1 MIKKLFVVLFFA
13 TSFFATAQN
22 IKLEGIVQDT
32 IGNPL
37 EMANV
42 MVINQETK
50 AMDGYAISNEQGK
63 FQISLKANTTYL
75 LKVSFLGFQPLN
87 IELVTKTENIK
98 KVLTLKEGG
107 LMLDGVEVVQ
117 EMPVSISGDTIIY
130 NADSFKTGTEQK
142 LEDILKK
149 LPGVQVN
156 EDGEVEVEGRKVT
169 QLLVEGKKFFE
180 GDTKIG
186 SKNIPSDAVDKVQV
200 LRNFNEVSQLK
211 GLENNEENIALNIK
225 LKKGKD
231 KFWFGDILVG
241 GGPDERYVINP
252 KIFYYSPKTTVNVIS
267 NFNNIGEVPF
277 SIRDFFRLT
286 GGARNTIARSGTNI
300 GISSN
305 NLGISTTQNDRAL
318 EIDNKFGAVNLTQ
331 EITKKWNVSGFGV
344 VSSNKTLTSTNSN
357 FGIFQPNSSE
367 LQTIEDRTD
376 VSNLRNNLAVFKLG
390 SKYKK
395 SADFQL
401 DYDATVRRSNQ
412 SEDNIVN
419 TQSTIFSTSGNVDRT
434 NNIVSFKEQD
444 PIAFEQSLNM
454 FWTKDAK
461 NTFVLEV
468 QHLYQDEDPFYNPSL
483 LEDPFPG
490 IGFQSG
496 QSRYD
501 IRQER
506 FVKTNKVDAKADYY
520 YTINNKSILNVTL
533 GNTNSYQGYN
543 SSIFQLL
550 DNGSLFQLPNSAD
563 FNFDNDV
570 KYSFNDAY
578 LGVHYKFILGK
589 DFTFNPGVNF
599 HQFNIYNDQLNSRV
613 RDNFFRILPDVFAQW
628 QIKKSESL
636 TYNYRMSNFFN
647 DVNALVEGFTLNN
660 FNSLSAGNRFIDNA
674 LQQNHNLR
682 YTKYNLFN
690 YTTIFAFLNYS
701 RTTDPVVNRSFFSGI
716 NQISERVNGDFS
728 NESVSGTFSYQRS
741 FKKYYKA
748 SASTNI
754 TWSKN
759 NQLFVNPTD
768 PTNPTSDFSRN
779 IENWNQF
786 YRISFGT
793 QFQKLPNLEAAYG
806 ISISENP
813 NTIFTTHS
821 PSITLD
827 YRIIEG
833 LALTS
838 TYTYSDFRSSDRNIN
853 NTFDLLTASINY
865 RKKDSKLEYR
875 ISGTNLLNTKSIN
888 RDSFNIVSFSSSQY
902 FVQPRYLIFS
912 LKYNL

>member
-1 MIKKLFVVLFFA
+1 MIKKLFVVLLFV
-13 TSFFATAQN
+13 TSYLTTAQN

-63 FQISLKANTTYL
+63 FQISLKANSTYQI
-75 LKVSFLGFQPLN
+75 KVSFLGYQPLN
-87 IELVTKTENIK
+87 IELITGTENIR
-98 KVLTLKEGG
+98 KVLALKEGG
-107 LMLDGVEVVQ
+107 MMLDGVEVVQ

-156 EDGEVEVEGRKVT
+156 EDGEIEVEGRKVT

-211 GLENNEENIALNIK
+211 GLENNEENIAINIK

-241 GGPDERYVINP
+241 GGPDERFVINP
-252 KIFYYSPKTTVNVIS
+252 KIFYYSPKTTVNIIS

-344 VSSNKTLTSTNSN
+344 ISSNKTLTSTNSN

-367 LQTIEDRTD
+367 LQTTEDRTD

-419 TQSTIFSTSGNVDRT
+419 TQSTIFTESGNIDRT
-434 NNIVSFKEQD
+434 NNIISFKEQD

-454 FWTKDAK
+454 FWTKDDK

-520 YTINNKSILNVTL
+520 YTIKNKSILNVTL
-533 GNTNSYQGYN
+533 GNTNSYQTYN

-550 DNGSLFQLPNSAD
+550 DNGTLYQLPDNGD
-563 FNFDNDV
+563 LIFDNDV
-570 KYSFNDAY
+570 QYGFNDAY
-578 LGVHYKFILGK
+578 LGVHYKFTVGK
-589 DFTFNPGVNF
+589 KLTFNPGLNF

-613 RDNFFRILPDVFAQW
+613 RDDFFRILPDVFAQW

-690 YTTIFAFLNYS
+690 YTTIFAFLNYN
-701 RTTDPVVNRSFFSGI
+701 RTTDPVVNRSFFNGI
-716 NQISERVNGDFS
+716 SQISERINADFT

-754 TWSKN
+754 TWAKN
-759 NQLFVNPTD
+759 NQLFVNPSD
-768 PTNPTSDFSRN
+768 PTNPAADFSRE

-786 YRISFGT
+786 YRVSFGT

-806 ISISENP
+806 ININENP
-813 NTIFTTHS
+813 NTVFTTHS

-838 TYTYSDFRSSDRNIN
+838 TYTYNDFRSRDGNIN

>member
-1 MIKKLFVVLFFA
+1 MIKKLFVVLLFA
-13 TSFFATAQN
+13 ISYFTTAQN

-63 FQISLKANTTYL
+63 FQISLKANSTYQI
-75 LKVSFLGFQPLN
+75 KVSFLGYQPLN
-87 IELVTKTENIK
+87 IELITGTENIR
-98 KVLTLKEGG
+98 KVLALKEGG
-107 LMLDGVEVVQ
+107 MMLDGVEVVQ

-156 EDGEVEVEGRKVT
+156 EDGEIEVEGRKVT

-211 GLENNEENIALNIK
+211 GLENNEENIAINIK

-241 GGPDERYVINP
+241 GGPDERFVINP
-252 KIFYYSPKTTVNVIS
+252 KIFYYSPKTTVNIIS

-305 NLGISTTQNDRAL
+305 SLGISTTQNDRAL

-344 VSSNKTLTSTNSN
+344 ISSNKTLTSTNSN

-376 VSNLRNNLAVFKLG
+376 VSDLRNNLAVFKFG

-395 SADFQL
+395 STDFQL

-419 TQSTIFSTSGNVDRT
+419 TQSTIFAESGNIDRT

-454 FWTKDAK
+454 FWTKDDK

-533 GNTNSYQGYN
+533 GNTNSYQTYN

-550 DNGSLFQLPNSAD
+550 DNGTLYQLPDNGD
-563 FNFDNDV
+563 LIFDNDV
-570 KYSFNDAY
+570 QYGFNDAY
-578 LGVHYKFILGK
+578 LGVHYKFTVGK
-589 DFTFNPGVNF
+589 KLTFNPGVNF

-613 RDNFFRILPDVFAQW
+613 RDDFFRILPDVFAQW

-674 LQQNHNLR
+674 LQQNHSLR
-682 YTKYNLFN
+682 YSKYNLFN
-690 YTTIFAFLNYS
+690 YTTIFGVLNYN
-701 RTTDPVVNRSFFSGI
+701 RTTDPVVNRSFFNGI
-716 NQISERVNGDFS
+716 SQISERVNGDFS
-728 NESVSGTFSYQRS
+728 NESISGTFSYQRS
-741 FKKYYKA
+741 FLKYYKA
-748 SASTNI
+748 SASTNV

-759 NQLFVNPTD
+759 NQLFVNPSD
-768 PTNPTSDFSRN
+768 PTNPSSDFSRN

-786 YRISFGT
+786 YRVSFGT
-793 QFQKLPNLEAAYG
+793 QFQKLPNLEAAYT
-806 ISISENP
+806 INISENP
-813 NTIFTTHS
+813 SAVFTTHS

-838 TYTYSDFRSSDRNIN
+838 TYTYNDFRSRDGNIN

>member
-331 EITKKWNVSGFGV
+331 EITKKWNASGFGV

-838 TYTYSDFRSSDRNIN
+838 TYTYNDFRSSDRNIN

>member
-1 MIKKLFVVLFFA
+1 MIKKLFVVLLFA
-13 TSFFATAQN
+13 TSYFTTAQN

-63 FQISLKANTTYL
+63 FQISLKANSTYQI
-75 LKVSFLGFQPLN
+75 KVSFLGYQPLN
-87 IELVTKTENIK
+87 IELITGTENIR
-98 KVLTLKEGG
+98 KVLALKEGG
-107 LMLDGVEVVQ
+107 MMLDGVEVVQ

-156 EDGEVEVEGRKVT
+156 EDGEIEVEGRKVS

-211 GLENNEENIALNIK
+211 GLENNEENIAINIK

-241 GGPDERYVINP
+241 GGPDERFVINP
-252 KIFYYSPKTTVNVIS
+252 KIFYYSPKTTVNIIS

-305 NLGISTTQNDRAL
+305 SLGISTTQNDRAL

-376 VSNLRNNLAVFKLG
+376 VSDLRNNLAVFKFG

-395 SADFQL
+395 STDFQL

-419 TQSTIFSTSGNVDRT
+419 TQSTIFAESGNIDRT

-454 FWTKDAK
+454 FWTKDDK

-533 GNTNSYQGYN
+533 GNTNSYQTYN

-550 DNGSLFQLPNSAD
+550 DNGTLYQLPDNGD
-563 FNFDNDV
+563 LIFDNDV
-570 KYSFNDAY
+570 QYGFNDAY
-578 LGVHYKFILGK
+578 LGVHYKFTVGK
-589 DFTFNPGVNF
+589 KLTFNPGVNF

-613 RDNFFRILPDVFAQW
+613 RDDFFRILPDVFAQW

-674 LQQNHNLR
+674 LQQNHSLR
-682 YTKYNLFN
+682 YSKYNLFN
-690 YTTIFAFLNYS
+690 YTTIFGVLNYN
-701 RTTDPVVNRSFFSGI
+701 RTTDPVVNRSFFNGI
-716 NQISERVNGDFS
+716 SQISERVNGDFS
-728 NESVSGTFSYQRS
+728 NESISGTFSYQRS
-741 FKKYYKA
+741 FLKYYKT
-748 SASTNI
+748 SASTNV

-759 NQLFVNPTD
+759 NQLFVNPSD
-768 PTNPTSDFSRN
+768 PTNPSSDFSRN

-786 YRISFGT
+786 YRVSFGT
-793 QFQKLPNLEAAYG
+793 QFQKLPNLEAAYT
-806 ISISENP
+806 INISENP
-813 NTIFTTHS
+813 SAVFTTHS

-838 TYTYSDFRSSDRNIN
+838 TYTYNDFRSRDGNIN

>member
-1 MIKKLFVVLFFA
+1 MIKKLFVVLLLA
-13 TSFFATAQN
+13 SSYFATAQN
-22 IKLEGIVQDT
+22 IRLEGIVQDT

-63 FQISLKANTTYL
+63 FQISLKANSTYQI
-75 LKVSFLGFQPLN
+75 KVSFLGYQPLN
-87 IELVTKTENIK
+87 IELITGTENIR
-98 KVLTLKEGG
+98 KVLALKEGG
-107 LMLDGVEVVQ
+107 MMLDGVEVVQ
-117 EMPVSISGDTIIY
+117 EMPVTISGDTIIY

-156 EDGEVEVEGRKVT
+156 EDGEIEVEGKRVT

-211 GLENNEENIALNIK
+211 GLENNEENIAINIK

-231 KFWFGDILVG
+231 KFWFGDVLVG
-241 GGPDERYVINP
+241 GGPDERFVINP
-252 KIFYYSPKTTVNVIS
+252 KIFYYSPKTTVNVIA

-305 NLGISTTQNDRAL
+305 SLGISTTQNNRAL
-318 EIDNKFGAVNLTQ
+318 EIDSKFGAVNLTN

-344 VSSNKTLTSTNSN
+344 ISSNKTITNTNSN

-367 LQTIEDRTD
+367 LQVIEERTD
-376 VSNLRNNLAVFKLG
+376 VSNLRDNLAVFKFG

-395 SADFQL
+395 NADFQL

-412 SEDNIVN
+412 TEDNIVN
-419 TQSTIFSTSGNVDRT
+419 TQSTIFTQSGDIDRT
-434 NNIVSFKEQD
+434 NNIISFKEQD
-444 PIAFEQSLNM
+444 PVAFQQSLNM
-454 FWTKDAK
+454 FWTKDTK

-533 GNTNSYQGYN
+533 GNTNSYQTYN

-550 DNGSLFQLPNSAD
+550 DNGTLYQLPDNGD
-563 FNFDNDV
+563 LIFDNDV
-570 KYSFNDAY
+570 QYGFNDAY
-578 LGVHYKFILGK
+578 LGVHYKFTVGK
-589 DFTFNPGVNF
+589 KLTFNPGLNF

-613 RDNFFRILPDVFAQW
+613 RDDFFRILPDVFAQW
-628 QIKKSESL
+628 QIKKTESL

-647 DVNALVEGFTLNN
+647 DVNTLVEGFTLNN

-674 LQQNHNLR
+674 LQQNHRLN
-682 YTKYNLFN
+682 YSKYNLFN
-690 YTTIFAFLNYS
+690 YTTIFALLNYT
-701 RTTDPVVNRSFFSGI
+701 RTTDPVVNRSFFNGI
-716 NQISERVNGDFS
+716 SQISERVNGDFS
-728 NESVSGTFSYQRS
+728 NETVSGTFSYQRS

-754 TWSKN
+754 AWSKN
-759 NQLFVNPTD
+759 NQLFVNPSD
-768 PTNPTSDFSRN
+768 PANPSSDFSRE
-779 IENWNQF
+779 IENWSQL
-786 YRISFGT
+786 YRLSFGT
-793 QFQKLPNLEAAYG
+793 QFQKLPNLEAAYN
-806 ISISENP
+806 IIINENP
-813 NTIFTTHS
+813 NAIFTTHS

-838 TYTYSDFRSSDRNIN
+838 TYTYNDFRSRDGNVN

-888 RDSFNIVSFSSSQY
+888 SDSFNVVSFNSSQF

>member
-42 MVINQETK
+42 MVINQETN

-63 FQISLKANTTYL
+63 FQISLKANATYL

-98 KVLTLKEGG
+98 KALTLKEGG

-401 DYDATVRRSNQ
+401 DYDATVRHSNQ
-412 SEDNIVN
+412 SEDNVVN
-419 TQSTIFSTSGNVDRT
+419 TQATIFTESGNIDRT

-690 YTTIFAFLNYS
+690 YTTIFAFLNYN

-838 TYTYSDFRSSDRNIN
+838 TYTYNDFRSSDRNIN

-888 RDSFNIVSFSSSQY
+888 RDSFNVVSFSSSQY

>member
-838 TYTYSDFRSSDRNIN
+838 TYTYNDFRSSDGNIN

>member
-98 KVLTLKEGG
+98 KALTLKEGG

-412 SEDNIVN
+412 SEDNVVN
-419 TQSTIFSTSGNVDRT
+419 TQATIFTESGNIDRT

-838 TYTYSDFRSSDRNIN
+838 TYTYNDFRSSDRNIN

>member
-98 KVLTLKEGG
+98 KALTLKEGG

-156 EDGEVEVEGRKVT
+156 EEGEVEVEGRKVT

-563 FNFDNDV
+563 FNFNNDV

-741 FKKYYKA
+741 FRKYYKA

-838 TYTYSDFRSSDRNIN
+838 TYTYNDFRSSDRNIN

-888 RDSFNIVSFSSSQY
+888 RDSFNVVSFSSSQY

>member
-1 MIKKLFVVLFFA
+1 MIKKLFVVLLFA

-32 IGNPL
+32 IGKSL
-37 EMANV
+37 EMANI

-63 FQISLKANTTYL
+63 FQISLKANSTYQV
-75 LKVSFLGFQPLN
+75 KVSFLGYQPLN
-87 IELVTKTENIK
+87 IELITGTENIR
-98 KVLTLKEGG
+98 KVFALKEGG
-107 LMLDGVEVVQ
+107 MMLDGVEVVQ
-117 EMPVSISGDTIIY
+117 EMPVTISGDTIIY

-156 EDGEVEVEGRKVT
+156 EDGEIEVEGRRVT

-211 GLENNEENIALNIK
+211 GLENNEENIAINIK

-344 VSSNKTLTSTNSN
+344 ISSNKTLTSTNSN

-419 TQSTIFSTSGNVDRT
+419 TQSTIFTESGNIDRT

-454 FWTKDAK
+454 FWTKDDK

-520 YTINNKSILNVTL
+520 YTIKNKSILNVTL
-533 GNTNSYQGYN
+533 GNTNSYQTYN

-550 DNGSLFQLPNSAD
+550 DDGTLYQLPDNGD
-563 FNFDNDV
+563 LIFDNDV
-570 KYSFNDAY
+570 QYGFNDAY
-578 LGVHYKFILGK
+578 LGVHYKFTVGK
-589 DFTFNPGVNF
+589 KLTFNPGLNF

-613 RDNFFRILPDVFAQW
+613 RDDFFRILPDVFAQW

-690 YTTIFAFLNYS
+690 YTTIFAFLNYN
-701 RTTDPVVNRSFFSGI
+701 RTTDPVVNRSFFNGI
-716 NQISERVNGDFS
+716 SQISERINADFT

-754 TWSKN
+754 TWAKN
-759 NQLFVNPTD
+759 NQLFVNPSD
-768 PTNPTSDFSRN
+768 PTNPAADFSRE

-786 YRISFGT
+786 YRVSFGT

-806 ISISENP
+806 ININENP
-813 NTIFTTHS
+813 NTVFTTHS

-838 TYTYSDFRSSDRNIN
+838 TYTYNDFRSRDGNIN

>member
-42 MVINQETK
+42 MVINQETN

-98 KVLTLKEGG
+98 KALTLKEGG

-401 DYDATVRRSNQ
+401 DYDATVRHSNQ
-412 SEDNIVN
+412 SEDNVVN
-419 TQSTIFSTSGNVDRT
+419 TQATIFTESGNIDRT

-690 YTTIFAFLNYS
+690 YTTIFAFLNYN

-838 TYTYSDFRSSDRNIN
+838 TYTYNDFRSSDRNIN

-888 RDSFNIVSFSSSQY
+888 RDSFNVVSFSSSQY

>member
-1 MIKKLFVVLFFA
+1 MKKHASILLLIVLSYFGN
-13 TSFFATAQN
+13 AQN
-22 IKLEGIVQDT
+22 IKFEGLVQDT
-32 IGNPL
+32 LGNPL
-37 EMANV
+37 EMANI
-42 MVINQETK
+42 MVINPATK
-50 AMDGYAISNEQGK
+50 AMDGYAITNEQGR
-63 FQISLKANTTYL
+63 FQIALKANTTYQ
-75 LKVSFLGFQPLN
+75 LKVSYIGFQALN
-87 IELVTKTENIK
+87 QELITTTENIK
-98 KVLTLKEGG
+98 KTIALKEGG
-107 LMLDGVEVVQ
+107 VMLKDVEVVQ

-142 LEDILKK
+142 LEDVLKK

-156 EDGEVEVEGRKVT
+156 EDGEIEVEGRKVS

-186 SKNIPSDAVDKVQV
+186 SKNIPSDAVDKIQV
-200 LRNFNEVSQLK
+200 LRNFNDVSQLK

-252 KIFYYSPKTTVNVIS
+252 KIFYYSPNTSVNVIS

-305 NLGISTTQNDRAL
+305 TLGISTTQNDRAL

-331 EITKKWNVSGFGV
+331 QITKKWNVSGFGV
-344 VSSNKTLTSTNSN
+344 ISSNKTLTSTNSN

-367 LQTIEDRTD
+367 LQTVEERSD
-376 VSNLRNNLAVFKLG
+376 VSTLRNNLAVFKFG

-395 SADFQL
+395 SENFQL
-401 DYDATVRRSNQ
+401 DYDATARRSNQ
-412 SEDNIVN
+412 SEDNVVN
-419 TQSTIFSTSGNVDRT
+419 TQSTIFSNSGNT
-434 NNIVSFKEQD
+434 NQSNNIISFKEQD
-444 PIAFEQSLNM
+444 PVSFEQSLNL
-454 FWTKDAK
+454 FWTKNEK

-483 LEDPFPG
+483 LQDPFPG
-490 IGFQSG
+490 IGFQTG
-496 QSRYD
+496 QSRFD

-520 YTINNKSILNVTL
+520 YTINNKSILNLTI
-533 GNTNSYQGYN
+533 GNTNSYQTYN

-550 DNGSLFQLPNSAD
+550 DNGTLFQLPDNPTAVFS
-563 FNFDNDV
+563 NDV
-570 KYSFNDAY
+570 DYSFNDAY
-578 LGVHYKFILGK
+578 LGVHYKFVVGK

-613 RDNFFRILPDVFAQW
+613 RDDFFRILPDVFAQW

-647 DVNALVEGFTLNN
+647 DVNTLVEGFTLNN
-660 FNSLSAGNRFIDNA
+660 FNALSAGNRFIDNA
-674 LQQNHNLR
+674 LQQNHSLR
-682 YTKYNLFN
+682 YSKYNLFN
-690 YTTIFAFLNYS
+690 YTTIFGVLNYN
-701 RTTDPVVNRSFFSGI
+701 RTTDPVVNRSFFNGI
-716 NQISERVNGDFS
+716 SQISERVNGDFS
-728 NESVSGTFSYQRS
+728 NEVLSGTFSYQRS

-748 SASTNI
+748 SASTNV

-759 NQLFVNPTD
+759 NQLFVNPSD
-768 PTNPTSDFSRN
+768 PANPASDFSRN
-779 IENWNQF
+779 IENWNQL
-786 YRISFGT
+786 YRVSLGT
-793 QFQKLPNLEAAYG
+793 QFQKLPNLEAAY
-806 ISISENP
+806 SIIINENP
-813 NTIFTTHS
+813 NAIFTTHS
-821 PSITLD
+821 PSVTLD

-838 TYTYSDFRSSDRNIN
+838 TYTYNDFRSRDGSIN

-888 RDSFNIVSFSSSQY
+888 RDSFNVVSFNSSQY

-912 LKYNL
+912 LQYNL

>member
-1 MIKKLFVVLFFA
+1 MIKKLFVVLLFA
-13 TSFFATAQN
+13 ISYFTTAQN

-63 FQISLKANTTYL
+63 FQISLKANSTYQI
-75 LKVSFLGFQPLN
+75 KVSFLGYQPLN
-87 IELVTKTENIK
+87 IELITGTENIR
-98 KVLTLKEGG
+98 KVLALKEGG
-107 LMLDGVEVVQ
+107 MMLDGVEVVQ

-156 EDGEVEVEGRKVT
+156 EDGEIEVEGRRVT

-211 GLENNEENIALNIK
+211 GLENNEENIAINIK

-305 NLGISTTQNDRAL
+305 SLGISTTQNDRAL

-367 LQTIEDRTD
+367 LQTTEDRTD

-419 TQSTIFSTSGNVDRT
+419 TQSTIFTESGNIDRT
-434 NNIVSFKEQD
+434 NNIISFKEQD

-454 FWTKDAK
+454 FWTKDDK

-533 GNTNSYQGYN
+533 GNTNSYQTYN

-550 DNGSLFQLPNSAD
+550 DNGTLYQLPDNGD
-563 FNFDNDV
+563 LIFDNDV
-570 KYSFNDAY
+570 QYGFNDAY
-578 LGVHYKFILGK
+578 LGVHYKFTVGK
-589 DFTFNPGVNF
+589 KLTFNPGLNF

-613 RDNFFRILPDVFAQW
+613 RDDFFRILPDVFAQW

-690 YTTIFAFLNYS
+690 YTTIFAFLNYN
-701 RTTDPVVNRSFFSGI
+701 RTTDPVVNRSFFNGI
-716 NQISERVNGDFS
+716 SQISERVNGDFS

-759 NQLFVNPTD
+759 NQLFVNPSD
-768 PTNPTSDFSRN
+768 PTNPSSDFSRE
-779 IENWNQF
+779 IENWNQL
-786 YRISFGT
+786 YRVSFGT
-793 QFQKLPNLEAAYG
+793 QFQKLPNLEAAYA
-806 ISISENP
+806 INISENP
-813 NTIFTTHS
+813 NTVFTTHS

-838 TYTYSDFRSSDRNIN
+838 TYTYNDFRSRDGNIN

>member
-1 MIKKLFVVLFFA
+1 MTKSLLVLNLLFGFFVCQ
-13 TSFFATAQN
+13 AQN
-22 IKLEGIVQDT
+22 VRVEGTVQDT
-32 IGNPL
+32 LQRPL

-42 MVINQETK
+42 MAINQATK
-50 AMDGYAISNEQGK
+50 AMDGYAITNEKGRYQ
-63 FQISLKANTTYL
+63 LNLNANSTYKI
-75 LKVSFLGFQPLN
+75 KVSYIGFQTLDADV
-87 IELVTKTENIK
+87 ETKTENIQK
-98 KVLTLKEGG
+98 NLVLKEGG
-107 LMLDGVEVVQ
+107 FALDGVEVVR

-186 SKNIPSDAVDKVQV
+186 SKNIPSDAVDKIQV

-231 KFWFGDILVG
+231 KFWFGDILAG

-252 KIFYYSPKTTVNVIS
+252 KIFYYSPKTSVNVIA
-267 NFNNIGEVPF
+267 NLNNIGEVPF

-300 GISSN
+300 GISAN

-318 EIDNKFGAVNLTQ
+318 EIDNKFGAINFTQ
-331 EITKKWNVSGFGV
+331 EITKKWNISGFGV
-344 VSSNKTLTSTNSN
+344 LSSNKTLTNTNSN

-367 LQTIEDRTD
+367 LQTVEDRSD
-376 VSNLRNNLAVFKLG
+376 ISDLRNNLTVFKLG

-395 SADFQL
+395 SADFQV
-401 DYDATVRRSNQ
+401 DYDATIRRSNQ
-412 SEDNIVN
+412 SEDNLVN
-419 TQSTIFSTSGNVDRT
+419 TQSTIFSDAGNIERV

-444 PIAFEQSLNM
+444 PIAFQQSLNM
-454 FWTKDAK
+454 FWTKDEK
-461 NTFVLEV
+461 NTFVFEV

-483 LEDPFPG
+483 LADPFPG
-490 IGFQSG
+490 LGFQGG
-496 QSRYD
+496 QNRFD

-520 YTINNKSILNVTL
+520 YSINVKSILIL
-533 GNTNSYQGYN
+533 RWGNTKCYQTYY

-550 DNGSLFQLPNSAD
+550 DNGTLFKLPNSAD
-563 FNFDNDV
+563 FTYDNDV
-570 KYSFNDAY
+570 QYGFNDAY

-589 DFTFNPGVNF
+589 NFTFNPGVNF
-599 HQFNIYNDQLNSRV
+599 HRFNIYNDQLDSRI
-613 RDNFFRILPDVFAQW
+613 RDDFFRILPDVFAQW

-647 DVNALVEGFTLNN
+647 DVNTLVEGFTLNN
-660 FNSLSAGNRFIDNA
+660 FNALNAGNRFIDNA
-674 LQQNHNLR
+674 LQQNHRLD
-682 YTKYNLFN
+682 YYKYNLFN
-690 YTTIFAFLNYS
+690 YTTIFGRLNYNK
-701 RTTDPVVNRSFFSGI
+701 TTDPVVNRSFFNGI
-716 NQISERVNGDFS
+716 SQISERVNGDFS
-728 NESVSGTFSYQRS
+728 NESISGTFSYQRS

-748 SASTNI
+748 SATTNI

-759 NQLFVNPTD
+759 NQLFVNPAD
-768 PTNPTSDFSRN
+768 PNNVEADFSRN
-779 IENWNQF
+779 IENWNQL
-786 YRISFGT
+786 YRVSFGT
-793 QFQKLPNLEAAYG
+793 QFQKLPNLEAAYAVN
-806 ISISENP
+806 ISENP

-827 YRIIEG
+827 YRIIDG

-838 TYTYSDFRSSDRNIN
+838 TYTYNDFRSRDGSVN
-853 NTFDLLTASINY
+853 NRFDLLTASINY
-865 RKKDSKLEYR
+865 RKKDSKFEYR
-875 ISGTNLLNTKSIN
+875 ISGTNLLNTTSIN
-888 RDSFNIVSFSSSQY
+888 RDSFNVVSYSSSQY

>member
-1 MIKKLFVVLFFA
+1 MIKKLFVVLLFV
-13 TSFFATAQN
+13 TSYFTTAQN

-63 FQISLKANTTYL
+63 FQISLKANSTYQI
-75 LKVSFLGFQPLN
+75 KVSFLGYQPLN
-87 IELVTKTENIK
+87 IELITGTENIR
-98 KVLTLKEGG
+98 KVLALKEGG
-107 LMLDGVEVVQ
+107 MMLDGVEVVQ

-156 EDGEVEVEGRKVT
+156 EDGEIEVEGRRVT

-211 GLENNEENIALNIK
+211 GLENNEENIAINIK

-241 GGPDERYVINP
+241 GGPDERFVINP
-252 KIFYYSPKTTVNVIS
+252 KIFYYSPKTTVNIIS

-305 NLGISTTQNDRAL
+305 SLGISTTQNDRAL

-344 VSSNKTLTSTNSN
+344 ISSNKTLTSTNSN

-376 VSNLRNNLAVFKLG
+376 VSDLRNNLAVFKFG

-395 SADFQL
+395 STDFQL

-419 TQSTIFSTSGNVDRT
+419 TQSTIFAESGNIDRT

-454 FWTKDAK
+454 FWTKDDK

-533 GNTNSYQGYN
+533 GNTNSYQTYN

-550 DNGSLFQLPNSAD
+550 DNGTLYQLPDNGD
-563 FNFDNDV
+563 LIFDNDV
-570 KYSFNDAY
+570 QYGFNDAY
-578 LGVHYKFILGK
+578 LGVHYKFTVGK
-589 DFTFNPGVNF
+589 KLTFNPGVNF

-613 RDNFFRILPDVFAQW
+613 RDDFFRILPDVFAQW

-674 LQQNHNLR
+674 LQQNHSLR
-682 YTKYNLFN
+682 YSKYNLFN
-690 YTTIFAFLNYS
+690 YTTIFGVLNYN
-701 RTTDPVVNRSFFSGI
+701 RTTDPVVNRSFFNGI
-716 NQISERVNGDFS
+716 SQISERVNGDFS
-728 NESVSGTFSYQRS
+728 NESISGTFSYQRS
-741 FKKYYKA
+741 FLKYYKA
-748 SASTNI
+748 SASTNV

-759 NQLFVNPTD
+759 NQLFVNPSD
-768 PTNPTSDFSRN
+768 PTNPSSDFSRN

-786 YRISFGT
+786 YRVSFGT
-793 QFQKLPNLEAAYG
+793 QFQKLPNLEAAYT
-806 ISISENP
+806 INISENP
-813 NTIFTTHS
+813 SAVFTTHS

-838 TYTYSDFRSSDRNIN
+838 TYTYNDFRSRDGNIN

>member
-1 MIKKLFVVLFFA
+1 MIKKLFVVLLFA
-13 TSFFATAQN
+13 TSYFTTAQN

-63 FQISLKANTTYL
+63 FQISLKANSTYQI
-75 LKVSFLGFQPLN
+75 KVSFLGYQPLN
-87 IELVTKTENIK
+87 IELITGTENIR
-98 KVLTLKEGG
+98 KVLALKEGG
-107 LMLDGVEVVQ
+107 MMLDGVEVVQ

-156 EDGEVEVEGRKVT
+156 EDGEIEVEGRKVS

-211 GLENNEENIALNIK
+211 GLENNEENIAINIK

-241 GGPDERYVINP
+241 GGPDERFVINP
-252 KIFYYSPKTTVNVIS
+252 KIFYYSPKTTVNIIS

-305 NLGISTTQNDRAL
+305 SLGISTTQNDRAL

-344 VSSNKTLTSTNSN
+344 ISSNKTLTSTNSN

-376 VSNLRNNLAVFKLG
+376 VSDLRNNLAVFKFG

-395 SADFQL
+395 STDFQL

-419 TQSTIFSTSGNVDRT
+419 TQSTIFAESGNIDRT

-454 FWTKDAK
+454 FWTKDDK

-533 GNTNSYQGYN
+533 GNTNSYQTYN

-550 DNGSLFQLPNSAD
+550 DNGTLYQLPDNGD
-563 FNFDNDV
+563 LIFDNDV
-570 KYSFNDAY
+570 QYGFNDAY
-578 LGVHYKFILGK
+578 LGVHYKFTVGK
-589 DFTFNPGVNF
+589 KLTFNPGVNF

-613 RDNFFRILPDVFAQW
+613 RDDFFRILPDVFAQW

-674 LQQNHNLR
+674 LQQNHSLR
-682 YTKYNLFN
+682 YSKYNLFN
-690 YTTIFAFLNYS
+690 YTTIFGVLNYN
-701 RTTDPVVNRSFFSGI
+701 RTTDPVVNRSFFNGI
-716 NQISERVNGDFS
+716 SQISERVNGDFS
-728 NESVSGTFSYQRS
+728 NESISGTFSYQRS
-741 FKKYYKA
+741 FLKYYKT
-748 SASTNI
+748 SASTNV

-759 NQLFVNPTD
+759 NQLFVNPSD
-768 PTNPTSDFSRN
+768 PTNPSSDFSRN

-786 YRISFGT
+786 YRVSFGT
-793 QFQKLPNLEAAYG
+793 QFQKLPNLEAAYT
-806 ISISENP
+806 INISENP
-813 NTIFTTHS
+813 SAVFTTHS

-838 TYTYSDFRSSDRNIN
+838 TYTYNDFRSRDGNIN

>member
-1 MIKKLFVVLFFA
+1 MIKKLFVVLLFV
-13 TSFFATAQN
+13 TSYFTTAQN

-50 AMDGYAISNEQGK
+50 AMDGYAISNEEGK
-63 FQISLKANTTYL
+63 FQISLKANSTYL
-75 LKVSFLGFQPLN
+75 IKVSFLGYQPLN
-87 IELVTKTENIK
+87 IELITGTENIR
-98 KVLTLKEGG
+98 KVLALKEGG
-107 LMLDGVEVVQ
+107 MMLDGVEVVQ

-156 EDGEVEVEGRKVT
+156 EDGEIEVEGRKVT

-211 GLENNEENIALNIK
+211 GLENNEENIAINIK

-241 GGPDERYVINP
+241 GGPDERFVINP
-252 KIFYYSPKTTVNVIS
+252 KIFYYSPKTTVNIIS

-305 NLGISTTQNDRAL
+305 SLGISTTQNDRAL

-344 VSSNKTLTSTNSN
+344 ISSNKTLTSTNSN

-376 VSNLRNNLAVFKLG
+376 VSDLRNNLAVFKFG

-395 SADFQL
+395 STDFQL

-419 TQSTIFSTSGNVDRT
+419 TQSTIFAESGNIDRT

-454 FWTKDAK
+454 FWTKDDK

-533 GNTNSYQGYN
+533 GNTNSYQTYN

-550 DNGSLFQLPNSAD
+550 DNGTLYQLPDNGD
-563 FNFDNDV
+563 LIFDNDV
-570 KYSFNDAY
+570 QYGFNDAY
-578 LGVHYKFILGK
+578 LGVHYKFTVGK
-589 DFTFNPGVNF
+589 KLTFNPGVNF

-613 RDNFFRILPDVFAQW
+613 RDDFFRILPDVFAQW

-674 LQQNHNLR
+674 LQQNHSLR
-682 YTKYNLFN
+682 YSKYNLFN
-690 YTTIFAFLNYS
+690 YTTIFGVLNYN
-701 RTTDPVVNRSFFSGI
+701 RTTDPVVNRSFFNGI
-716 NQISERVNGDFS
+716 SQISERVNGDFS
-728 NESVSGTFSYQRS
+728 NESISGTFSYQRS
-741 FKKYYKA
+741 FLKYYKA
-748 SASTNI
+748 SASTNVS
-754 TWSKN
+754 WSKN
-759 NQLFVNPTD
+759 NQLFVNPSD
-768 PTNPTSDFSRN
+768 PSDPASDFSRN
-779 IENWNQF
+779 IENWNQI
-786 YRISFGT
+786 YRVSFGT
-793 QFQKLPNLEAAYG
+793 QYQKLPNLEAAYSV
-806 ISISENP
+806 IINENP
-813 NTIFTTHS
+813 NAVFTTHS

-838 TYTYSDFRSSDRNIN
+838 TYTYNDFRSRDGNTN

-875 ISGTNLLNTKSIN
+875 ISGTNLLNTTSIN
-888 RDSFNIVSFSSSQY
+888 RDSFNIVSFNSSQY

>member
-1 MIKKLFVVLFFA
+1 MIKKLFVVLLFV
-13 TSFFATAQN
+13 TSYFTIAQN

-63 FQISLKANTTYL
+63 FQISLKANSTYQI
-75 LKVSFLGFQPLN
+75 KVSFLGYQPLN
-87 IELVTKTENIK
+87 IELITGTENIR
-98 KVLTLKEGG
+98 KVLALKEGG
-107 LMLDGVEVVQ
+107 MMLDGVEVVQ

-156 EDGEVEVEGRKVT
+156 EDGEIEVEGRRVT

-211 GLENNEENIALNIK
+211 GLENNEENIAINIK

-305 NLGISTTQNDRAL
+305 SLGISTTQNDRAL

-344 VSSNKTLTSTNSN
+344 ISSNKTLTSTNSN

-412 SEDNIVN
+412 TEDNVVN
-419 TQSTIFSTSGNVDRT
+419 TQSTIFTESGDIDRT

-533 GNTNSYQGYN
+533 GNTNSYQTYN

-550 DNGSLFQLPNSAD
+550 DNGTLYQLPDNGD
-563 FNFDNDV
+563 LIFDNDV
-570 KYSFNDAY
+570 QYGFNDAY
-578 LGVHYKFILGK
+578 LGVHYKFTVGK
-589 DFTFNPGVNF
+589 KFTFNPGLNF

-613 RDNFFRILPDVFAQW
+613 RDDFFRILPDVFAQW

-674 LQQNHNLR
+674 LQQNHSLR
-682 YTKYNLFN
+682 YSKYNLFN
-690 YTTIFAFLNYS
+690 YTTIFGALNYS
-701 RTTDPVVNRSFFSGI
+701 RTTDPVVNRSFFNGI
-716 NQISERVNGDFS
+716 SQISERVNGDFS

-759 NQLFVNPTD
+759 NQLFVNPSD
-768 PTNPTSDFSRN
+768 PTNSDADFSRN
-779 IENWNQF
+779 IENWNQL
-786 YRISFGT
+786 YRVSFGT
-793 QFQKLPNLEAAYG
+793 QFQKLPNLEAAYAL
-806 ISISENP
+806 IIRDNP
-813 NTIFTTHS
+813 GSVFTTHS

-838 TYTYSDFRSSDRNIN
+838 TYTYNDFRSRDGNTN

-888 RDSFNIVSFSSSQY
+888 NDSFNIVSFSSSQY

>member
-1 MIKKLFVVLFFA
+1 MIKKLIFLLGILTFNWGY
-13 TSFFATAQN
+13 SQN
-22 IKLEGIVQDT
+22 IKLEGIVKDT
-32 IGNPL
+32 LGNPL
-37 EMANV
+37 EMANI
-42 MVINQETK
+42 MVINQATK
-50 AMDGYAISNEQGK
+50 AMDGYAITNEEGK
-63 FQISLKANTTYL
+63 FQISVKSNSTYQ
-75 LKVSFLGFQPLN
+75 LKVSFIGFQAFN
-87 IELVTKTENIK
+87 QEFTTNTENIR
-98 KVLTLKEGG
+98 KVITLKEGG
-107 LMLDGVEVVQ
+107 VLLKGVEIVQ
-117 EMPVSISGDTIIY
+117 EMPVSISGDTIVY
-130 NADSFKTGTEQK
+130 NADSFKTGTERK
-142 LEDILKK
+142 LEDVLKK

-156 EDGEVEVEGRKVT
+156 EDGEIEVEGRKVT

-252 KIFYYSPKTTVNVIS
+252 KVFYYSPKTTFNVIS
-267 NFNNIGEVPF
+267 NLNNVGEVPF

-318 EIDNKFGAVNLTQ
+318 KIDTKFGAVNLTQ
-331 EITKKWNVSGFGV
+331 QVTDKWNISGFGV
-344 VSSNKTLTSTNSN
+344 ISSNKTVTNTKSN

-367 LQTIEDRTD
+367 LQTIEDRSD
-376 VSNLRNNLAVFKLG
+376 VSNLRDNLVVFKLG

-401 DYDATVRRSNQ
+401 DYDATFRRSSQ
-412 SEDNIVN
+412 SEDNVVN
-419 TQSTIFSTSGNVDRT
+419 SQSTIFSSSGNIDRT
-434 NNIVSFKEQD
+434 NNIISFKDQD
-444 PIAFEQSLNM
+444 PVAFQQSLNM
-454 FWTKDAK
+454 FWTKNEK

-520 YTINNKSILNVTL
+520 YTINNKSILNITL

-550 DNGSLFQLPNSAD
+550 DNGSLYQLPDNGD
-563 FNFDNDV
+563 LIFDNDV

-578 LGVHYKFILGK
+578 LGMHYKFIIGK
-589 DFTFNPGVNF
+589 NLTFNPGVNF

-628 QIKKSESL
+628 QIKKAESL

-647 DVNALVEGFTLNN
+647 DVNALVEGFNLNN

-674 LQQNHNLR
+674 LQQSHRLD
-682 YTKYNLFN
+682 YSKYNLFN
-690 YTTIFAFLNYS
+690 YTTIFARLNYL
-701 RTTDPVVNRSFFSGI
+701 RTTDPVVNRSFFNGI
-716 NQISERVNGDFS
+716 SQISERVNGDFS
-728 NESVSGTFSYQRS
+728 NETVSGTFSYQRS

-754 TWSKN
+754 AWSKN

-768 PTNPTSDFSRN
+768 PNNPLSDFSRN

-786 YRISFGT
+786 YRLSFGT

-806 ISISENP
+806 INISENP
-813 NTIFTTHS
+813 NTVFTTHS

-827 YRIIEG
+827 YKIIDG

-838 TYTYSDFRSSDRNIN
+838 TYTYNDFRSRDGNIN

-888 RDSFNIVSFSSSQY
+888 RDSFNVVSFNSSQY
-902 FVQPRYLIFS
+902 FVQPRYIIFS
-912 LKYNL
+912 LQYSL

>member
-1 MIKKLFVVLFFA
+1 MIKKLFVVLLFV
-13 TSFFATAQN
+13 TSYLTTAQN

-63 FQISLKANTTYL
+63 FQISLKANSTYQI
-75 LKVSFLGFQPLN
+75 KVSFLGYQPLN
-87 IELVTKTENIK
+87 IELITGTENIR
-98 KVLTLKEGG
+98 KVLALKEGG
-107 LMLDGVEVVQ
+107 MMLDGVEVVQ

-156 EDGEVEVEGRKVT
+156 EDGEIEVEGRKVT

-211 GLENNEENIALNIK
+211 GLENNEENIAINIK

-241 GGPDERYVINP
+241 GGPDERFVINP

-344 VSSNKTLTSTNSN
+344 ISSNKTLTSTNSN

-367 LQTIEDRTD
+367 LQTTEDRTD

-419 TQSTIFSTSGNVDRT
+419 TQSTIFTESGNIDRT
-434 NNIVSFKEQD
+434 NNIISFKEQD

-454 FWTKDAK
+454 FWTKDDK

-520 YTINNKSILNVTL
+520 YTIKNKSILNVTL
-533 GNTNSYQGYN
+533 GNTNSYQTYN

-550 DNGSLFQLPNSAD
+550 DNGTLYQLPDNGD
-563 FNFDNDV
+563 LIFDNDV
-570 KYSFNDAY
+570 QYGFNDAY
-578 LGVHYKFILGK
+578 LGVHYKFTVGK
-589 DFTFNPGVNF
+589 KLTFNPGLNF

-613 RDNFFRILPDVFAQW
+613 RDDFFRILPDVFAQW

-690 YTTIFAFLNYS
+690 YTTIFAFLNYN
-701 RTTDPVVNRSFFSGI
+701 RTTDPVVNRSFFNGI
-716 NQISERVNGDFS
+716 SQISERINADFT

-754 TWSKN
+754 TWAKN
-759 NQLFVNPTD
+759 NQLFVNPSD
-768 PTNPTSDFSRN
+768 PTNPAADFSRE

-786 YRISFGT
+786 YRVSFGT

-806 ISISENP
+806 ININENP
-813 NTIFTTHS
+813 NTVFTTHS

-838 TYTYSDFRSSDRNIN
+838 TYTYNDFRSRDGNIN

>member
-412 SEDNIVN
+412 SEDNVVN
-419 TQSTIFSTSGNVDRT
+419 TQATIFTESGNIDRT

-690 YTTIFAFLNYS
+690 YTTIFAFLNYN

-838 TYTYSDFRSSDRNIN
+838 TYTYNDFRSSDRNIN

-888 RDSFNIVSFSSSQY
+888 RDSFNVVSFSSSQY

>member
-1 MIKKLFVVLFFA
+1 MSKIYFFLLFGIYICQ
-13 TSFFATAQN
+13 AQN
-22 IKLEGIVQDT
+22 VRVEGFVKDT
-32 IGNPL
+32 LQRPL

-42 MVINQETK
+42 MAINQVTK
-50 AMDGYAISNEQGK
+50 AMDGYAITNDKGRYQL
-63 FQISLKANTTYL
+63 SLNPNSTYKI
-75 LKVSFLGFQPLN
+75 KVSYIGFQTLDADL
-87 IELVTKTENIK
+87 ETKTETIQKNLI
-98 KVLTLKEGG
+98 LKEGG
-107 LMLDGVEVVQ
+107 FELEGVEIVQ

-156 EDGEVEVEGRKVT
+156 EDGEIEVEGRKVS

-211 GLENNEENIALNIK
+211 GLENNEENIAINIK
-225 LKKGKD
+225 LKKGKN

-241 GGPDERYVINP
+241 GGPDERYVLNP
-252 KIFYYSPKTTVNVIS
+252 KIFYYSPKTTVNVIA

-277 SIRDFFRLT
+277 SIRDFYRLT
-286 GGARNTIARSGTNI
+286 GAARNTISRSGTNV

-318 EIDNKFGAVNLTQ
+318 EIDNKFGAINFTQ
-331 EITKKWNVSGFGV
+331 EITKKWNFSGFGV
-344 VSSNKTLTSTNSN
+344 ISSNKTLTNTNSN

-367 LQTIEDRTD
+367 LQTVEDRTD

-401 DYDATVRRSNQ
+401 DYDATIRRSNQ
-412 SEDNIVN
+412 SEDNLVN
-419 TQSTIFSTSGNVDRT
+419 TQSTIFTSGGNIDRI

-454 FWTKDAK
+454 FWTKDKK

-483 LEDPFPG
+483 LQDPFPG

-501 IRQER
+501 IQQER
-506 FVKTNKVDAKADYY
+506 FVKTNKVDAKVDYY
-520 YTINNKSILNVTL
+520 FSINNKSILNVTL
-533 GNTNSYQGYN
+533 GNTNSYQTYN

-550 DNGSLFQLPNSAD
+550 DDGTLFQLPDNED
-563 FNFDNDV
+563 FIFDNNV
-570 KYSFNDAY
+570 KYAFNDAY
-578 LGVHYKFILGK
+578 LGVHYKFILGNN
-589 DFTFNPGVNF
+589 FTFNPGVNF

-613 RDNFFRILPDVFAQW
+613 RDDFFRVLPDMFAQW

-647 DVNALVEGFTLNN
+647 DVNTLVEGFTLNN
-660 FNSLSAGNRFIDNA
+660 FNALSAGNRFIDNA
-674 LQQNHNLR
+674 LQQSHNLN
-682 YTKYNLFN
+682 YSKYNLFN
-690 YTTIFAFLNYS
+690 YTTIFARLNYT
-701 RTTDPVVNRSFFSGI
+701 RTTDPVVNRSFFNGI
-716 NQISERVNGDFS
+716 STISERVNGDFS
-728 NESVSGTFSYQRS
+728 NEVVSGTFSYQRS

-748 SASTNI
+748 SASTNV

-759 NQLFVNPTD
+759 NQLFVNPSD
-768 PTNPTSDFSRN
+768 PTNADADFSRN
-779 IENWNQF
+779 IENWNQL
-786 YRISFGT
+786 YRVSFGT
-793 QFQKLPNLEAAYG
+793 QFQKLPNLEAAYAL
-806 ISISENP
+806 IIRDNP
-813 NTIFTTHS
+813 GAVFTTHS

-838 TYTYSDFRSSDRNIN
+838 TYTYNDFRSRDGNTN

-875 ISGTNLLNTKSIN
+875 VSGTNLLNTKSIN
-888 RDSFNIVSFSSSQY
+888 NDSFNVVSFSSSQY

-912 LKYNL
+912 LQYNL

>member
-1 MIKKLFVVLFFA
+1 MIKKLFVVLLFV
-13 TSFFATAQN
+13 TSYFTTAQN

-63 FQISLKANTTYL
+63 FQISLKANSTYQI
-75 LKVSFLGFQPLN
+75 KVSFLGYQPLN
-87 IELVTKTENIK
+87 IELITGTENIR
-98 KVLTLKEGG
+98 KVLALKEGG
-107 LMLDGVEVVQ
+107 MMLDGVEVVQ

-156 EDGEVEVEGRKVT
+156 EDGEIEVEGRKVT

-211 GLENNEENIALNIK
+211 GLENNEENIAINIK

-241 GGPDERYVINP
+241 GGPDERFVINP
-252 KIFYYSPKTTVNVIS
+252 KIFYYSPKTTVNIIS

-305 NLGISTTQNDRAL
+305 SLGISTTQNDRAL

-344 VSSNKTLTSTNSN
+344 ISSNKTLTSTNSN

-376 VSNLRNNLAVFKLG
+376 VSDLRNNLAVFKFG

-395 SADFQL
+395 STDFQL

-419 TQSTIFSTSGNVDRT
+419 TQSTIFAESGNIDRT

-454 FWTKDAK
+454 FWTKDDK

-468 QHLYQDEDPFYNPSL
+468 QHLYQDDDPFYNPSL

-533 GNTNSYQGYN
+533 GNTNSYQTYN

-550 DNGSLFQLPNSAD
+550 DNGTLYQLPDNGD
-563 FNFDNDV
+563 LIFDNDV
-570 KYSFNDAY
+570 QYGFNDAY
-578 LGVHYKFILGK
+578 LGVHYKFTVGK
-589 DFTFNPGVNF
+589 KLTFNPGVNF

-613 RDNFFRILPDVFAQW
+613 RDDFFRILPDVFAQW

-674 LQQNHNLR
+674 LQQNHSLR
-682 YTKYNLFN
+682 YSKYNLFN
-690 YTTIFAFLNYS
+690 YTTIFGVLNYN
-701 RTTDPVVNRSFFSGI
+701 RTTNPVVNRSFFNGI
-716 NQISERVNGDFS
+716 SQISERVNGDFS
-728 NESVSGTFSYQRS
+728 NESISGTFSYQRS
-741 FKKYYKA
+741 FLKYYKA
-748 SASTNI
+748 SASTNV

-759 NQLFVNPTD
+759 NQLFVNPSD
-768 PTNPTSDFSRN
+768 PTNPSSDFSRN

-786 YRISFGT
+786 YRVSFGT
-793 QFQKLPNLEAAYG
+793 QFQKLPNLEAAYT
-806 ISISENP
+806 INISENP
-813 NTIFTTHS
+813 SAVFTTHS

-838 TYTYSDFRSSDRNIN
+838 TYTYNDFRSRDGNIN

-875 ISGTNLLNTKSIN
+875 ISGTNLLNTKSVN

>member
-793 QFQKLPNLEAAYG
+793 QFQKLPNLEAAYA
-806 ISISENP
+806 INISENP

-838 TYTYSDFRSSDRNIN
+838 TYTYNDFRSRDGNIN

-875 ISGTNLLNTKSIN
+875 ISGTNLLNTTSIN

>member
-1 MIKKLFVVLFFA
+1 MIKKLFVVLLFA
-13 TSFFATAQN
+13 TSYFTTAQN

-63 FQISLKANTTYL
+63 FQISLKANSTYQI
-75 LKVSFLGFQPLN
+75 KVSFLGYQPLN
-87 IELVTKTENIK
+87 IELITGTENIR
-98 KVLTLKEGG
+98 KVLALKEGG
-107 LMLDGVEVVQ
+107 MMLDGVEVVQ

-156 EDGEVEVEGRKVT
+156 EDGEIEVEGRKVT

-211 GLENNEENIALNIK
+211 GLENNEENIAINIK

-241 GGPDERYVINP
+241 GGPDERFVINP
-252 KIFYYSPKTTVNVIS
+252 KIFYYSPKTTVNIIS

-305 NLGISTTQNDRAL
+305 SLGISTTQNDRAL

-344 VSSNKTLTSTNSN
+344 ISSNKTLTSTNSN

-376 VSNLRNNLAVFKLG
+376 VSDLRNNLAVFKFG

-395 SADFQL
+395 STDFQL

-419 TQSTIFSTSGNVDRT
+419 TQSTIFAESGNIDRT

-454 FWTKDAK
+454 FWTKDDK

-533 GNTNSYQGYN
+533 GNTNSYQTYN

-550 DNGSLFQLPNSAD
+550 DNGTLYQLPDNGD
-563 FNFDNDV
+563 LIFDNDV
-570 KYSFNDAY
+570 QYGFNDAY
-578 LGVHYKFILGK
+578 LGVHYKFTVGK
-589 DFTFNPGVNF
+589 KLTFNPGVNF

-613 RDNFFRILPDVFAQW
+613 RDDFFRILPDVFAQW

-674 LQQNHNLR
+674 LQQNHSLR
-682 YTKYNLFN
+682 YSKYNLFN
-690 YTTIFAFLNYS
+690 YTTIFGVLNYN
-701 RTTDPVVNRSFFSGI
+701 RTTDPVVNRSFFNGI
-716 NQISERVNGDFS
+716 SQISERVNGDFS
-728 NESVSGTFSYQRS
+728 NESISGTFSYQRS
-741 FKKYYKA
+741 FLKYYKT
-748 SASTNI
+748 SASTNV

-759 NQLFVNPTD
+759 NQLFVNPSD
-768 PTNPTSDFSRN
+768 PTNPSSDFSRN

-786 YRISFGT
+786 YRVSFGT
-793 QFQKLPNLEAAYG
+793 QFQKLPNLEAAYT
-806 ISISENP
+806 INISENP
-813 NTIFTTHS
+813 SAVFTTHS

-838 TYTYSDFRSSDRNIN
+838 TYTYNDFRSRDGNIN

>member
-419 TQSTIFSTSGNVDRT
+419 TQSTIFSTSGNIDRT

-838 TYTYSDFRSSDRNIN
+838 TYTYNDFRSSDRNIN

-888 RDSFNIVSFSSSQY
+888 RDSFNVVSFSSSQY